1 MSKKGYKTLFYI
13 VLIVL
18 LLADT
23 GYSFWQHQAKSL
35 DGDMAWNAIP
45 DKDILPVLAHPFG
58 LPAILKGETYVN
70 PNKFFCHW
78 FNQFYILKAP
88 LFFQKWFTPIQSV
101 YIAMGVARTLIQ
113 LLLTIL
119 ITLFITK
126 SLRFWNYKGVSTM
139 FLIVCLF
146 QTNGF
151 YRQMAIIDESTTYV
165 FFYALPFALFLIY
178 ILPFVRQVFWKKVT
192 QQTSWIIKVLWIPL
206 AIMVCLSGPLNPG
219 IALVFS
225 FLVSLHL
232 FAKLYRNQVRIVG
245 KFKLIDL
252 LKEIPKSYYFFL
264 SPLVFFSLYSL
275 YLGTFNSLS
284 IQSKLPL
291 GELYLKIWS
300 GINPIFFGS
309 EAYVILFL
317 LIFINLIAIGN
328 RKSYLYNKE
337 IYRLATWV
345 FLFCLVYI
353 ALLPFGG
360 YRDYRPFVIRNDT
373 LLPVIASLVFL
384 YGITTLY
391 LIQNLKKFKSFYLLV
406 VGGFI
411 FFYTK
416 MDNENFDKN
425 DCEKISLQLMSE
437 TESDSIVLNDN
448 CAPLG
453 WFLSKYPENSKLQAK
468 LIKHWNITTK
478 EVLYCNSFEEN

>member
-1 MSKKGYKTLFYI
+1 
-13 VLIVL
+13 
-18 LLADT
+18 
-23 GYSFWQHQAKSL
+23 
-35 DGDMAWNAIP
+35 
-45 DKDILPVLAHPFG
+45 
-58 LPAILKGETYVN
+58 
-70 PNKFFCHW
+70 
-78 FNQFYILKAP
+78 
-88 LFFQKWFTPIQSV
+88 
-101 YIAMGVARTLIQ
+101 
-113 LLLTIL
+113 
-119 ITLFITK
+119 
-126 SLRFWNYKGVSTM
+126 M